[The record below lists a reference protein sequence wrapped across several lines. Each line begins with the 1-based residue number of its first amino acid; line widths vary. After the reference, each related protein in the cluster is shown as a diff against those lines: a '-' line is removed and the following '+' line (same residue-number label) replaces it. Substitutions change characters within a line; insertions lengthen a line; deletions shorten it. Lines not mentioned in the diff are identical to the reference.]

1 MFEAVTVPRKGA
13 ALASSWGA
21 SVATAVNALAPM
33 AAPGGLCRSGV
44 TGTGVMTLPK
54 NMRDGVAATM
64 AQPFDLKY
72 VFDADGNATGVKVV
86 NCFYNV
92 GGVTFYSS
100 DVVLEEFTEPE
111 SDGFLCVRFN
121 KDTKNAENAPL
132 GGSFQELELFFVS
145 GTTGDDTTGDGTTG
159 DGQAK
164 DAQVDFGKLRDEQK
178 DMENYVVALYYYKV
192 TTDENDCKHVTT
204 FDLRNMP
211 QIQSFESFD
220 A

>member
-1 MFEAVTVPRKGA
+1 MFEAVTVPKKGA

-21 SVATAVNALAPM
+21 AVATAVNALAPM

-44 TGTGVMTLPK
+44 TGTGSMTLPK
-54 NMRDGVAATM
+54 NMRDSAAEAT
-64 AQPFDLKY
+64 AQPFDLEYAK
-72 VFDADGNATGVKVV
+72 DDDGNVTGVKVV
-86 NCFYNV
+86 NCFYNI
-92 GGVTFYSS
+92 GGVTFHSP
-100 DVVLEEFTEPE
+100 DVVLDGFTEPE

-121 KDTKNAENAPL
+121 KDTKNAENKPL
-132 GGSFQELELFFVS
+132 GGSFQDLELFFVS
-145 GTTGDDTTGDGTTG
+145 GTTEDGTTE

-164 DAQVDFGKLRDEQK
+164 EAQVDFGELRDKQT

-204 FDLRNMP
+204 VDLRNLP
-211 QIQSFESFD
+211 QIQSFESFG

>member
-1 MFEAVTVPRKGA
+1 MFDAVTVPRKGA

-54 NMRDGVAATM
+54 NMRDGTAETA
-64 AQPFDLKY
+64 AQPFDLEYAK
-72 VFDADGNATGVKVV
+72 DDDGNVTGVRVV

-92 GGVTFYSS
+92 GGVTFYHP
-100 DVVLEEFTEPE
+100 DVALDGFTEPE
-111 SDGFLCVRFN
+111 SDGFLCVRFE
-121 KDTKNAENAPL
+121 KDTKNTENAPL

-145 GTTGDDTTGDGTTG
+145 TLTNEDRIDLGDLY
-159 DGQAK
+159 
-164 DAQVDFGKLRDEQK
+164 DAQT

-192 TTDENDCKHVTT
+192 TTDENGHKTVTT
-204 FDLRNMP
+204 IDLRNMP
-211 QIQSFESFD
+211 QIQSFEAFD

>member
-1 MFEAVTVPRKGA
+1 MFESVTVPRKGA
-13 ALASSWGA
+13 ALESSWGA

-44 TGTGVMTLPK
+44 TGTGSMPLPK
-54 NMRDGVAATM
+54 NMRDGVAETM
-64 AQPFDLKY
+64 AQPFDLEY
-72 VFDADGNATGVKVV
+72 VLDDAGNATGVKVV

-100 DVVLEEFTEPE
+100 DVVLEDFTEPE

-121 KDTKNAENAPL
+121 KDTKNAENKPL
-132 GGSFQELELFFVS
+132 GGSFQDLELFFVS
-145 GTTGDDTTGDGTTG
+145 GTTEDGTTE

-164 DAQVDFGKLRDEQK
+164 EAQVDFGELRDKQT

-204 FDLRNMP
+204 VDLRNLP
-211 QIQSFESFD
+211 QIQSFEAFD